1 MHDVKSIALLGV
13 LVMVILAVGGCVSV
27 PGTPAP
33 TLSPLAPV
41 ATSSAPK
48 ATPVA
53 TKKPGTA
60 QASGK
65 LVSTKNEVLA
75 DVTVFAAPIDVHDQ
89 MRLASVDPLIDIGA
103 TTDQNGHFTLINLP
117 PHEYALAVQ
126 MPLMI
131 IMPLNADGKPFI
143 FQATADGVVSLGD
156 VRIDYDTASRLP

>member
-1 MHDVKSIALLGV
+1 MHDVKSLGLLGV
-13 LVMVILAVGGCVSV
+13 LVMVILITAGCVSV

-41 ATSSAPK
+41 ATSAAPK
-48 ATPVA
+48 ATPIA

-65 LVSTKNEVLA
+65 LLSTNNEIL
-75 DVTVFAAPIDVHDQ
+75 DNVTVFAAPIDAHDQ
-89 MRLASVDPLIDIGA
+89 MRLASVDPLIDVGA
-103 TTDQNGHFTLINLP
+103 TTDESGHFTLMNLP

-131 IMPLNADGKPFI
+131 IMPLNTDGKPFI

-156 VRIDYDTASRLP
+156 VRIDYDTAGRLP

>member
-1 MHDVKSIALLGV
+1 MHDVKSLALLGV
-13 LVMVILAVGGCVSV
+13 LVIVILAAGGCVGV

-33 TLSPLAPV
+33 TLSPLAPA
-41 ATSSAPK
+41 ATSPAPK

-53 TKKPGTA
+53 IKKPGTA

-65 LVSTKNEVLA
+65 LVNTKNEILD

-103 TTDQNGHFTLINLP
+103 TTDQSGHFTLMNLP

-131 IMPLNADGKPFI
+131 IMPLNSDGKPFI
-143 FQATADGVVSLGD
+143 FQATADGVVTLGD
-156 VRIDYDTASRLP
+156 VRIDYDMTGKLP